1 MSIKSKLS
9 FLAKDVA
16 IFGLANAFSKLFAI
30 ILVPI
35 LVRMLTKEE
44 YGMVDGINILVALF
58 LPIIIFGQDSSIAR
72 YYFEIKDEQ
81 ERKQMISQSLAF
93 QFGMSICTILF
104 FQLLSPFLANNYLRS
119 ENTLPYIQIAAF
131 SLFFIYFI
139 QFSSNLLKWTFKRTQ
154 FLILTIGYPIVM
166 LGVTIAMLKYFA
178 GGVQSVFYAQLVAG
192 FIFSLVALFFVK
204 GFLVLPKSFN
214 YLPSLLKFGWPY
226 FLIMALPNIL
236 PSLDRYFITKYISLE
251 YLGMYALA
259 FRIASLVQLPI
270 FGFQTAWGPFAY
282 SMSEDPNANKIYD
295 TVLKLYLLLLFLF
308 AIGLNI
314 FLKPIIVL
322 FADVEYLSA
331 SPYVIP
337 ILLAFVLESVSWVT
351 GIGIDLSKRTYL
363 SAVSYFISIILGAG
377 LTWFFVLNYGLIGL
391 VFAGIASK
399 FLYTAIKTAF
409 AHFAYHIRFDYFN
422 ILILMVT
429 GTLANVY
436 LSFFIKDHLAQRF
449 VVGTLFMVLLL
460 VISWFLFLK
469 AEERSLILK
478 KISLK

>member
-1 MSIKSKLS
+1 VSIKSNLS

-81 ERKQMISQSLAF
+81 ERKNMISQSLAF
-93 QFGMSICTILF
+93 QFGMSIITILF
-104 FQLLSPFLANNYLRS
+104 FQLLSPLLANSYLRS
-119 ENTLPYIQIAAF
+119 ISSLPYIQIAAF

-154 FLILTIGYPIVM
+154 FLILTIGYPVVM
-166 LGVTIAMLKYFA
+166 LGVTIAMLKYFG
-178 GGVQSVFYAQLVAG
+178 GGVQSVFYAQLIAG
-192 FIFSLVALFFVK
+192 FVFSVIAFLFVK
-204 GFLVLPKSFN
+204 DFLVLPKSFQ

-282 SMSEDPNANKIYD
+282 SLSEDPNANKIYD

-308 AIGLNI
+308 ALGLNV

-322 FADVEYLSA
+322 FADVEYLNA
-331 SPYVIP
+331 SPFVIP

-363 SAVSYFISIILGAG
+363 SAVSYFISIVLGAG
-377 LTWFFVLNYGLIGL
+377 ITWFFVMNYGLIGL
-391 VFAGIASK
+391 VFAGMISK
-399 FLYTAIKTAF
+399 FLFTAIKTIF
-409 AHFAYHIRFDYFN
+409 AHFVYHIHFDYLNIF
-422 ILILMVT
+422 ILIVT
-429 GTLANVY
+429 GVLANVL
-436 LSFFIKDHLAQRF
+436 LSFYINDQLLQRIL
-449 VVGTLFMVLLL
+449 VGAMFTLLL
-460 VISWFLFLK
+460 LAISWFLFLK
-469 AEERSLILK
+469 NDERNLVLK
-478 KISLK
+478 KMKLK

>member
-1 MSIKSKLS
+1 MSIKSSLS

-44 YGMVDGINILVALF
+44 YGMVDGINVLVALF

-72 YYFEIKDEQ
+72 YYFEIKDDQ
-81 ERKQMISQSLAF
+81 ERKQMISQSLVF
-93 QFGMSICTILF
+93 QFGMSIFTILF
-104 FQLLSPFLANNYLRS
+104 FQLLSPYLANNYLRS
-119 ENTLPYIQIAAF
+119 ENTLPYIQIAVF

-139 QFSSNLLKWTFKRTQ
+139 QFSSNLLKWTFKRIK
-154 FLILTIGYPIVM
+154 FLTLTIGYPILM
-166 LGVTIAMLKYFA
+166 LAVTIVMLKYFD
-178 GGVQSVFYAQLVAG
+178 GGVQSVFYAQLIAG
-192 FIFSLVALFFVK
+192 FVFSIIAFFFVK
-204 GFLVLPKSFN
+204 DFLVLPKSFQ

-282 SMSEDPNANKIYD
+282 SLSEDPNANKIYD
-295 TVLKLYLLLLFLF
+295 TVLKLYLLLLFIF
-308 AIGLNI
+308 AIALNI

-331 SPYVIP
+331 TPYVIP

-363 SAVSYFISIILGAG
+363 SAVSYFICIILGAG
-377 LTWFFVLNYGLIGL
+377 LTWFLVVNYGLIGL

-399 FLYTAIKTAF
+399 FLYTAIKTSF
-409 AHFAYHIRFDYFN
+409 AHFAYHIRFDYLNIF
-422 ILILMVT
+422 ILIVVGILS
-429 GTLANVY
+429 NVY
-436 LSFFIKDHLAQRF
+436 LSFYIDDDLTQRVLIGALFIA
-449 VVGTLFMVLLL
+449 LLL
-460 VISWFLFLK
+460 IISWFLFLK
-469 AEERSLILK
+469 TEERRLVLTKLK
-478 KISLK
+478 LK

>member
-93 QFGMSICTILF
+93 QFGMSICTIIF

-204 GFLVLPKSFN
+204 GFLVLPKSFH